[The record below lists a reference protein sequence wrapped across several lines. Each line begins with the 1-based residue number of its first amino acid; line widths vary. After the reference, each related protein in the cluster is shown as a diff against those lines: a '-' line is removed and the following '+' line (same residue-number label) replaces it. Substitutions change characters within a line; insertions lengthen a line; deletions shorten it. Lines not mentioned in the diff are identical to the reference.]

1 MRRREFLTFL
11 GRAATL
17 PWPIVAHAQQ
27 QKVPVIGILSPA
39 SSEATPL
46 FDAFRAKLEELG
58 WIEDQS
64 IKLHFHLA
72 RGRPEAI
79 PTLAA
84 ELVKTSPDV
93 IVSDGSLS
101 TRTLKALT
109 ATVPIVGILGPD
121 PVAIGLVTSLA
132 RPGGNITGVTILA
145 TDLHPKRI
153 ELLKDVVP
161 HLSRLAVL
169 WDRSIDPRGLILVA
183 MSDYAKQGGLR
194 LDVLDGGQ
202 ADVLAAVLA
211 PGRLKDADAVLVS
224 SGPTHFSNREEID
237 QTHRGDSARPAILPQ
252 RRVRHR
258 RRPDVYGPDVAEVFR
273 RLAGTCRSHS
283 QGQQGRRHSNRTDGP
298 RPICA
303 QPKDREG
310 SRFGPRP
317 NGAPPRRRG
326 DRMNRRD
333 VA

>member
-169 WDRSIDPRGLILVA
+169 WDRSIDPRGLYWSQCRTTRSRGACVW
-183 MSDYAKQGGLR
+183 MFSM
-194 LDVLDGGQ
+194 GGQ

-224 SGPTHFSNREEID
+224 SGPTHFSNREEIVK
-237 QTHRGDSARPAILPQ
+237 RIAESAKPAIFPQ
-252 RRVRHR
+252 REYVTAGGLMS
-258 RRPDVYGPDVAEVFR
+258 YGPDVAEVFR
-273 RLAGTCRSHS
+273 RLAELVDRILKGSKAGDIPIEQTVRVPFVL
-283 QGQQGRRHSNRTDGP
+283 NLRTAKAIGLVL
-298 RPICA
+298 
-303 QPKDREG
+303 
-310 SRFGPRP
+310 
-317 NGAPPRRRG
+317 APMVLLRA
-326 DRMNRRD
+326 DD
-333 VA
+333 VIE